1 MGQLTGH
8 KKAVVALEYK
18 TKQDILVS
26 LDCRSCLLFWDASNL
41 ACLMKLEASASE
53 LAQQRAVSTMLIN
66 PSTGHFVLGKRKP
79 QLWRFCKIQACIIER
94 FPKDSSKAA

>member
-26 LDCRSCLLFWDASNL
+26 LDCRSCLMFWDAANL
-41 ACLMKLEASASE
+41 ACLMKLEASAPE
-53 LAQQRAVSTMLIN
+53 IAQQRAVSTMLIN

-94 FPKDSSKAA
+94 FPKDS

>member
-1 MGQLTGH
+1 
-8 KKAVVALEYK
+8 
-18 TKQDILVS
+18 
-26 LDCRSCLLFWDASNL
+26 
-41 ACLMKLEASASE
+41 
-53 LAQQRAVSTMLIN
+53 VSTMLIN